1 MPAIEVFKTNVTHPH
16 EAFIIEILIREVYPS
31 YRVNFDLEDCDN
43 IMRIKSF
50 DRPVEIESVCNLLNR
65 LGFEIDVLEDI
76 QPQLTR
82 KTTHPWLSKFS

>member
-16 EAFIIEILIREVYPS
+16 EAFIIETLIHEVYPS

-50 DRPVEIESVCNLLNR
+50 GAPIQTQSVCNLLNR
-65 LGFEIDVLEDI
+65 LGFEIDVLEET
-76 QPQLTR
+76 QPELTR
-82 KTTHPWLSKFS
+82 KQHTHG